1 MGLETDQN
9 IVDTYFL
16 ISKRVQGGSPANR
29 GLAPLARFW
38 SIFEDTIAILNVQ
51 GPISD
56 QEMVKSKNV
65 RRPFWSE
72 MR

>member
-38 SIFEDTIAILNVQ
+38 QNTGAFLKKEEKILF
-51 GPISD
+51 S
-56 QEMVKSKNV
+56 EKKKKNGQ
-65 RRPFWSE
+65 
-72 MR
+72 